1 MKTLNQML
9 WSAAYE
15 YACMNW
21 DRPYL
26 ACDAGKI
33 NNPAMAKLAHPA
45 LGQPGLFILTLNVR
59 IKACAMHPAREG
71 LFFAARF
78 GGKEEECL
86 IPWDAMFSLY
96 DSSNPASSP
105 ERTGSIT
112 LNAFLSSNETSPVE
126 EEVKPTPVARPKFS
140 VVPKEE

>member
-1 MKTLNQML
+1 MKTLNQTL

-26 ACDAGKI
+26 ACDAMKI
-33 NNPAMAKLAHPA
+33 DNPEMIKLANPA
-45 LGQPGLFILTLNVR
+45 LGQPGLFILTLNV
-59 IKACAMHPAREG
+59 AMKSCVTRPIREG
-71 LFFAARF
+71 LIFVARF
-78 GGKEEECL
+78 NRKEEECL

-96 DSSNPASSP
+96 DSSNPVSSS
-105 ERTGSIT
+105 ERTGIIA
-112 LNAFLSSNETSPVE
+112 LNTFLTTNETSSVE